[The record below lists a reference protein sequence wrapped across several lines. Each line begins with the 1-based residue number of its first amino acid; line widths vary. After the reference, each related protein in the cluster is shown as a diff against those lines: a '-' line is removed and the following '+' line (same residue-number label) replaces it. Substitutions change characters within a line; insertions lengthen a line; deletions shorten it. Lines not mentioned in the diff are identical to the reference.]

1 MIGKKSARFPLV
13 MAFSL
18 ILVLGLFSSAMA
30 AKYTIN
36 CVSAWP
42 KSAFETSNVLTF
54 IDKVQKEADQKFP
67 GELQIVFKGGPEV
80 VAQLEQVEAC
90 RSGMVDLVLTATSYS
105 LSVLPEMD
113 TMSLTELKPWE
124 EKAAGLFDYLD
135 ELHNKKANAH
145 YLGRP
150 GTGILFSLFL
160 AKPIKTVADL
170 NGMKLRVSPT
180 NVPLAKALGA
190 TPVQMPPPDI
200 YTALERGVVEGYI
213 LPAHTIRD
221 FGLIKPSK
229 YMVFPGNYEACHS
242 LIINLD
248 TWKKLPKGIQDIL
261 SEQADN
267 MTRYAFA
274 EIEKKYNAEL
284 ENFKKEGM
292 VFIELPPPEAAKFK
306 KIARDALFEVIKKK
320 APVESQKIL
329 DFITK
334 KN

>member
-1 MIGKKSARFPLV
+1 MSGKKSTKILLT

-18 ILVLGLFSSAMA
+18 IMILGSFSSAMA

-36 CVSAWP
+36 VVSAWP
-42 KSAFETSNVLTF
+42 KSSFETSNVLTF
-54 IDKVQKEADQKFP
+54 IDLVQKEADQKFP
-67 GELQIVFKGGPEV
+67 GQLQIVFKGGPEV
-80 VAQLEQVEAC
+80 IHTLEQVEAC
-90 RSGMVDLVLTATSYS
+90 RSGLVDLILTATSYS

-124 EKAAGLFDYLD
+124 EKATGLYDYLE

-160 AKPIKTVADL
+160 AKPIKAVADL
-170 NGMKLRVSPT
+170 NGMKIRVSPT
-180 NVPLAKALGA
+180 NVPLAKALGS
-190 TPVQMPPPDI
+190 TPVQMPPPDV
-200 YTALERGVVEGYI
+200 YTALERGVVDGYI

-221 FGLIKPSK
+221 FGLIKASK

-242 LIINLD
+242 LLINLD

-261 SEQADN
+261 SQQADN
-267 MTRYAFA
+267 MTRYAFEKIA
-274 EIEKKYNAEL
+274 KKYNDEL
-284 ENFKKEGM
+284 ASFKKEGM
-292 VFIELPPPEAAKFK
+292 VFIELPPVEAAKFK

-320 APVESQKIL
+320 APVESEKIL
-329 DFITK
+329 QYITK